1 MMKYNKEFKI
11 GLFVVVVLVISFFTI
26 NYLRGNDIFNRE
38 IELSARYETL
48 EGLVPS
54 APVYIKGFKAG
65 KVIETSYDA
74 KAGDFI
80 VTCSVLKDFNIPVDS
95 EMMIYAADIMGG
107 KGVRIDLGTS
117 ADLAQD
123 GDMILA
129 GSELSMIDG
138 IAGGVVPV
146 LEKVGVVLDSL
157 NIALAGV
164 NRLLSESNVN
174 TIERTLLHLEKTM
187 KDVAAVASVFEGKS
201 DELECIIDNLSEL
214 SSDILV
220 IAEKVDTTITDV
232 ASLVDSLSEEQINDI
247 LSSFNELLEN
257 INNPEGSVGK
267 LMTDKSLYNSVDE
280 LLTDVDVLVKKIQEN
295 PKKYLKISVF

>member
-1 MMKYNKEFKI
+1 MKYSKEIKI
-11 GLFVVVVLVISFFTI
+11 GVFVLVVMVASFFLI
-26 NYLRGNDIFNRE
+26 NYLRGEDIFNRE

-95 EMMIYAADIMGG
+95 KMMIYAADIMGG
-107 KGVRIDLGTS
+107 KGVRIDLGAS

-164 NRLLSESNVN
+164 NRLLSDSNVN

-187 KDVAAVASVFEGKS
+187 KDVGAVASVFEGKS

-214 SSDILV
+214 SSEILV
-220 IAEKVDTTITDV
+220 IAEKVDTTITDI
-232 ASLVDSLSEEQINDI
+232 ATLVDSLSEEQINDI
-247 LSSFNELLEN
+247 LSSFDELLEN

-267 LMTDKSLYNSVDE
+267 LLTDKSLYNSVDE

>member
-38 IELSARYETL
+38 IELSARYATL

-95 EMMIYAADIMGG
+95 KMMIYAADIMGG
-107 KGVRIDLGTS
+107 KGVRIDLGAS

-164 NRLLSESNVN
+164 NRLLSDSNVN

-187 KDVAAVASVFEGKS
+187 KDVGAVASVFEGKS

-214 SSDILV
+214 SSEILV

-232 ASLVDSLSEEQINDI
+232 ATLVDSLSEEQINDI

-257 INNPEGSVGK
+257 INNPEGSFGK
-267 LMTDKSLYNSVDE
+267 LLTDKSLYNSVDE
-280 LLTDVDVLVKKIQEN
+280 LLTDVDVLIKKIQEN

>member
-1 MMKYNKEFKI
+1 MKYNKEFKI

-95 EMMIYAADIMGG
+95 KMMIYAADIMGG
-107 KGVRIDLGTS
+107 KGVRIDLGAS

-187 KDVAAVASVFEGKS
+187 KDVATVASVIEGKS

-267 LMTDKSLYNSVDE
+267 LLTDKSLYNSVDE

>member
-38 IELSARYETL
+38 IELSARYATL

-95 EMMIYAADIMGG
+95 KMMIYAADIMGG
-107 KGVRIDLGTS
+107 KGVRIDLGAS

-164 NRLLSESNVN
+164 NRLLSDSNVN

-187 KDVAAVASVFEGKS
+187 KDVGAVASVFEGKS

-214 SSDILV
+214 SSEILV

-247 LSSFNELLEN
+247 LSSFDELLEN

-267 LMTDKSLYNSVDE
+267 LLTDKSLYNSVDD

>member
-11 GLFVVVVLVISFFTI
+11 GLFVVVILVISFFTI

-95 EMMIYAADIMGG
+95 KMMIYAADIMGG
-107 KGVRIDLGTS
+107 KGVRIDLGAS

-164 NRLLSESNVN
+164 NRLLSDSNVN

-187 KDVAAVASVFEGKS
+187 KDVGAVASVFEGKS

-214 SSDILV
+214 SSEILV
-220 IAEKVDTTITDV
+220 IAEKVDTTITDI
-232 ASLVDSLSEEQINDI
+232 ATLVDSLSEEQINDI
-247 LSSFNELLEN
+247 LSSFDELLEN

-267 LMTDKSLYNSVDE
+267 LLTDKSLYNSVDE

>member
-1 MMKYNKEFKI
+1 MKYNKEFKI

-65 KVIETSYDA
+65 KVVETSYDA

-95 EMMIYAADIMGG
+95 KMMIYAADIMGG

-164 NRLLSESNVN
+164 NRLLSDSNVN

-187 KDVAAVASVFEGKS
+187 KDVGTVASVFEGKS

-214 SSDILV
+214 SSEILV

-232 ASLVDSLSEEQINDI
+232 ATLVDSLSEEQINDI
-247 LSSFNELLEN
+247 LSSFDELLEN

-267 LMTDKSLYNSVDE
+267 LLTDKSLYNSVDE

>member
-1 MMKYNKEFKI
+1 MKYNKEFKI

-38 IELSARYETL
+38 IELSARYATL

-95 EMMIYAADIMGG
+95 KMMIYAADIMGG
-107 KGVRIDLGTS
+107 KGVRIDLGAS

-164 NRLLSESNVN
+164 NRLLSDSNVN

-187 KDVAAVASVFEGKS
+187 KDVGAVASVFEGKS

-214 SSDILV
+214 SSEILV

-232 ASLVDSLSEEQINDI
+232 ATLVDSLSEEQINDI
-247 LSSFNELLEN
+247 LSSFDELLEN

-267 LMTDKSLYNSVDE
+267 LLTDKSLYNSVDD

>member
-95 EMMIYAADIMGG
+95 KMMIYAADIMGG
-107 KGVRIDLGTS
+107 KGVRIDLGAS

-187 KDVAAVASVFEGKS
+187 KDVATVASVIEGKS

-267 LMTDKSLYNSVDE
+267 LLTDKSLYNSVDE

>member
-1 MMKYNKEFKI
+1 MKYNKEFKI

-38 IELSARYETL
+38 IELSARYATL

-95 EMMIYAADIMGG
+95 KMMIYAADIMGG
-107 KGVRIDLGTS
+107 KGVRIDLGAS

-164 NRLLSESNVN
+164 NRLLSDSNVN

-187 KDVAAVASVFEGKS
+187 KDVGAVASVFEGKS

-214 SSDILV
+214 SSEILV

-232 ASLVDSLSEEQINDI
+232 ATLVDSLSEEQINDI
-247 LSSFNELLEN
+247 LSSFDELLEN

-267 LMTDKSLYNSVDE
+267 LLTDKSLYNSVDD
-280 LLTDVDVLVKKIQEN
+280 LLTDVDVWL
-295 PKKYLKISVF
+295 KKYRKTLDKETAL

>member
-1 MMKYNKEFKI
+1 MKYNKEFKI

>member
-1 MMKYNKEFKI
+1 MKYNKEFKI
-11 GLFVVVVLVISFFTI
+11 GLFVVVILVISFFTI

-95 EMMIYAADIMGG
+95 KMMIYAADIMGG
-107 KGVRIDLGTS
+107 KGVRIDLGAS

-164 NRLLSESNVN
+164 NRLLSDSNVN

-187 KDVAAVASVFEGKS
+187 KDVGAVASVFEGKS

-214 SSDILV
+214 SSEILV
-220 IAEKVDTTITDV
+220 IAEKVDTTITDI
-232 ASLVDSLSEEQINDI
+232 ATLVDSLSEEQINDI
-247 LSSFNELLEN
+247 LSSFDELLEN

-267 LMTDKSLYNSVDE
+267 LLTDKSLYNSVDE